1 MGTVGLSFGSPTS
14 GQGINVQQTV
24 SQIVANL
31 QNVET
36 PWKNQLTQLQS
47 QDAVYTTLRSDLSSL
62 NTAVQ
67 SLTDFQ
73 GVLAQMQGSSSNTNI
88 LQLTSASNSAVAGS
102 HNITVNSLAAT
113 ASFASSVVTNAADL
127 VAGTLQFTVGGKP
140 QTVTIPSG
148 GETLADLSAQIN
160 SAGIGVTTNV
170 ITDPSGSVLSIVS
183 NTGGSAG
190 NFSLSTSVTDS
201 SNGGA
206 AVTFS
211 QGQAG
216 VDASLNVDGVSI
228 TSASNTVTN
237 AIPGVTFQLLS
248 APTAPS
254 PVQVEITNNN
264 AAVETAMQAFVT
276 GYNQVLKDI
285 TTQEGNDTSGKPEPL
300 YGNPNLSLIQS
311 ELQSVLTFQQ
321 DPSGGSIR
329 SIMQLGVSANP
340 DGTLTFDSST
350 LDSLLNTNYQGVVN
364 FLQPGN
370 GYTSFGANLTSRLNN
385 LGNSGPNGAVYLA
398 LNADQSIEQTL
409 NTDVANEDQIINTQ
423 QQQLTTELNE
433 ANYILQSI
441 PQQIAALDETYSA
454 VTGYNVQKS

>member
-14 GQGINVQQTV
+14 GQGFDVQQTV

-47 QDAVYTTLRSDLSSL
+47 QDAVYTSLGSDLSNLTNSM
-62 NTAVQ
+62 Q

-73 GVLAQMQGSSSNTNI
+73 GVLAQKQGSSSNTNV

-102 HNITVNSLAAT
+102 HNITVNTLAAT
-113 ASFASSVVTNAADL
+113 ASFASSVVTNASDL
-127 VAGTLQFTVGGKP
+127 VAGTMQFTIGGAP
-140 QTVTIPSG
+140 QTITIPGG
-148 GETLADLSAQIN
+148 GETLAALSTQIN
-160 SAGIGVTTNV
+160 AAGIGVTTNV
-170 ITDPSGSVLSIVS
+170 LTDPSGSVLSIVS

-190 NFSLSTSVTDS
+190 NFSLSASVTDT
-201 SNGGA
+201 SNANA

-216 VDASLNVDGVSI
+216 VDASLQVDGVSI

-248 APTAPS
+248 APTTPS

-264 AAVETAMQAFVT
+264 TSVETAIQSFVT
-276 GYNQVLKDI
+276 GYNQVMKDI
-285 TTQEGNDTSGKPEPL
+285 KAQEGNNSSGQPQPL
-300 YGNPNLSLIQS
+300 YGNPNLSMIQS
-311 ELQSVLTFQQ
+311 QLQSAFSFQQ
-321 DPSGGSIR
+321 SPLGGSIN
-329 SIMQLGVSANP
+329 SITQLGVSANP
-340 DGTLTFDSST
+340 DGTLAFNSST
-350 LDSLLNTNYQGVVN
+350 LDGLLNSNYQGVVN

-370 GYTSFGANLTSRLNN
+370 GYTSFGANFTTALDN
-385 LGNSGPNGAVYLA
+385 LGNGGPNGAVYLA
-398 LNADQSIEQTL
+398 LQSNQATEQTL
-409 NTDVANEDQIINTQ
+409 NTDITNENQTISVK

-433 ANYILQSI
+433 ANYILQAI
-441 PQQIAALDETYSA
+441 PQQIAALNETYSA
-454 VTGYNVQKS
+454 VTGYNVQH